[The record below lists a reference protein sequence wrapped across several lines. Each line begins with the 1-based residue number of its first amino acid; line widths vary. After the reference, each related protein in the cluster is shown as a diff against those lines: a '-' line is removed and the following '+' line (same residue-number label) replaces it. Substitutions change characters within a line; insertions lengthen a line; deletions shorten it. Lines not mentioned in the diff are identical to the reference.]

1 MPAKPDPAC
10 FDKASRRWHALAE
23 RRLAYYIE
31 LYRSGRWQRYY
42 SKERFATLMLDV
54 IRAVKT
60 WEKLAGWTP
69 VSAADKNDL
78 RPAA

>member
-1 MPAKPDPAC
+1 MPVPPGPSH
-10 FDKASRRWHALAE
+10 FDKASRRWLSLAE
-23 RRLAYYIE
+23 RRLAYYTE

-42 SKERFATLMLDV
+42 SKERFAALMLDV

-60 WEKLAGWTP
+60 WEKLAGWAP
-69 VSAADKNDL
+69 PSADKNDL

>member
-1 MPAKPDPAC
+1 MPAPSGPSH
-10 FDKASRRWHALAE
+10 FDKESRRWLALAE
-23 RRLAYYIE
+23 RRLTYFTE

-42 SKERFATLMLDV
+42 TKERFAALMLDV

-60 WEKLAGWTP
+60 WEKLAGWAP
-69 VSAADKNDL
+69 PAAAGKNDL